1 MTGFNLSTVIPG
13 CATWR
18 RPGIHTPGRGYG
30 FRARSLCSRPG
41 MTSKRPATIDEMR
54 DAGRERA
61 FVAGKIDR
69 KRRDFLG
76 RAEPSHRLP
85 AHEHVAAS
93 RTRGGRAVQHRGRL
107 DGAGANTI
115 TSYALGDE
123 IGGDRAGQRGDGG
136 FG

>member
-1 MTGFNLSTVIPG
+1 MARPKPWAPPVTTAQRPFRSILFMVTSPLSFVIPG
-13 CATWR
+13 CAARR
-18 RPGIHTPGRGYG
+18 RPESILPVVVMDSGLALRAPRNDGVIVDG
-30 FRARSLCSRPG
+30 RARSNRGLQ
-41 MTSKRPATIDEMR
+41 RPAAIDEMR

-93 RTRGGRAVQHRGRL
+93 RTRGGR
-107 DGAGANTI
+107 
-115 TSYALGDE
+115 
-123 IGGDRAGQRGDGG
+123 
-136 FG
+136 

>member
-1 MTGFNLSTVIPG
+1 MRRSAQARNPYSLSWLWIP
-13 CATWR
+13 ASR
-18 RPGIHTPGRGYG
+18 
-30 FRARSLCSRPG
+30 FARPG
-41 MTSKRPATIDEMR
+41 MTGLLLMSGRGQIRGLQRPAAIDEMR

-93 RTRGGRAVQHRGRL
+93 RTHGGGAVQHRGRL

-115 TSYALGDE
+115 ASYALGDE
-123 IGGDRAGQRGDGG
+123 IGGDR
-136 FG
+136 